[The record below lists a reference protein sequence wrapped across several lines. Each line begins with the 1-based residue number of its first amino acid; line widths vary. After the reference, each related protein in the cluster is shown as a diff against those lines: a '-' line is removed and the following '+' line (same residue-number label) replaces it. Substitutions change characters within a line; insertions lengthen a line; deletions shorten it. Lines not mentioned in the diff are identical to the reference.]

1 MTRPMRRALLVFL
14 LTTALG
20 GGVLV
25 GVLNKVVRYPDTR
38 TGSARGT
45 VEVEIPKGAGA
56 RQVSELLAAAGLLEN
71 PSYFRLYAGQR
82 GVASRF
88 KAGHYRDRSAGHAAQ
103 IGRADDSRRG

>member
-1 MTRPMRRALLVFL
+1 MRRALLVFL

-25 GVLNKVVRYPDTR
+25 GVLNKIVHYADTP
-38 TGSARGT
+38 TGSARGA

-56 RQVSELLAAAGLLEN
+56 RQVSELLAGAGLLEN

-82 GVASRF
+82 GVAARF
-88 KAGHYRDRSAGHAAQ
+88 KAGHYKIESAGHASQ

>member
-1 MTRPMRRALLVFL
+1 MTRPMRRALLVFS

-20 GGVLV
+20 GGVLL
-25 GVLNKVVRYPDTR
+25 GVLNKIVHYPDR
-38 TGSARGT
+38 ATGSAHGT

-82 GVASRF
+82 GVAARF
-88 KAGHYRDRSAGHAAQ
+88 KAGHYRIEAPVTPRKLVELM
-103 IGRADDSRRG
+103 